1 MEHAVKVSAKAAQ
14 LEHHPYA
21 SMNWIRFIGSLR
33 CADLPD
39 RLSESQPLDGTPRV
53 NAQRLR
59 PDPSFVNRR
68 KEGKSHTR
76 FIELTINKH
85 SFFQRRSGV

>member
-1 MEHAVKVSAKAAQ
+1 MEIGRVKHAVKVSAKAAQ
-14 LEHHPYA
+14 PEHHPYA

-59 PDPSFVNRR
+59 PDQAFVNRW
-68 KEGKSHTR
+68 KTA
-76 FIELTINKH
+76 N
-85 SFFQRRSGV
+85 